1 MCVYEERHDVK
12 IARHIAEVPNN
23 QKIKDEHG
31 TCDLCI
37 LEKTMC
43 KQLDIPNLSPD
54 THTYTNKPTP
64 ARCSTEQHITTQHSN
79 LPHCTQLHCT
89 ASVCHSVVTSLH
101 IPLNAR
107 VASLASDFD
116 DL

>member
-1 MCVYEERHDVK
+1 MIYIIYIYNILYYIMCVYEERHDVK

-23 QKIKDEHG
+23 QKIKAEHG

-64 ARCSTEQHITTQHSN
+64 AR
-79 LPHCTQLHCT
+79 
-89 ASVCHSVVTSLH
+89 VGF
-101 IPLNAR
+101 R
-107 VASLASDFD
+107 
-116 DL
+116 